1 MKSIQKH
8 LLTAR
13 TGCGFS
19 SPSSTM
25 MTESRPRVSRRTL
38 IIGAFAV
45 ALVTFVVLIAEGIFT
60 FGAKT
65 SLPQRLIVDAKD
77 DTKALASGEK
87 ASRSR
92 SSDDDASAS
101 KKSDSSSTSSRGD
114 GVSSDDKKS
123 AAAADSSDSAT
134 NSYGAS
140 KKTYGGA
147 DDVETSASGVES
159 CRSQGD
165 GAVVSTSTC
174 HLCGEHDKLH
184 VSECAETGRV
194 EQIVT
199 CEAGKP
205 MKRRHRACRRLA
217 TPAEEEAERKFY
229 VFEAINFGLGI
240 AAYVVVLLRRKR
252 LDSALAKKIEQQ
264 LASGV

>member
-1 MKSIQKH
+1 
-8 LLTAR
+8 
-13 TGCGFS
+13 
-19 SPSSTM
+19 M

-38 IIGAFAV
+38 IIGALVVAV
-45 ALVTFVVLIAEGIFT
+45 VTFVVLIAEGIFT

-65 SLPQRLIVDAKD
+65 SSLPQRLIVDAK
-77 DTKALASGEK
+77 AVGSGAGEK

-92 SSDDDASAS
+92 SSGDAAAS

-114 GVSSDDKKS
+114 GVVL
-123 AAAADSSDSAT
+123 SSDSSAAT
-134 NSYGAS
+134 NTYGAS
-140 KKTYGGA
+140 KKTIGEDYDA
-147 DDVETSASGVES
+147 VETSASGVES
-159 CRSQGD
+159 CRLQVD
-165 GAVVSTSTC
+165 GAVVSTSKC
-174 HLCGEHDKLH
+174 HACGEHDKLH

-199 CEAGKP
+199 CETGKP

-252 LDSALAKKIEQQ
+252 LDSALAKKIEEQ